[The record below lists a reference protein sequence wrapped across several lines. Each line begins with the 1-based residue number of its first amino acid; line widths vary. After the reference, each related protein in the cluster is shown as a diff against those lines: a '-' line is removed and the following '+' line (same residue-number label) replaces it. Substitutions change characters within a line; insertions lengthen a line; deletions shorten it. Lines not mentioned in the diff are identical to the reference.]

1 MEYEPQ
7 SHLTI
12 IRNVNRGLKTRTLI
26 IKALKSGFTNIK
38 EISKITGVN
47 YQTVFKQIKN
57 MEREGIVI
65 KHEGRPVKWL
75 LTNRGQKSI
84 LAYKT

>member
-7 SHLTI
+7 SYLTV

-26 IKALKSGFTNIK
+26 IKALKSGCTNIK

-47 YQTVFKQIKN
+47 YQTIFKQIRN
-57 MEREGIVI
+57 MEREGVAI
-65 KHEGRPVKWL
+65 KHEGKPVKWL
-75 LTNRGQKSI
+75 LTDRGQKSI
-84 LAYKT
+84 LTYKT